1 MLTKSRVNE
10 QAYLPIKEETRGA
23 GAVARRAPGSGTCQL
38 KSSLFHGLKFAI
50 DEESYDSDLLYQ
62 VKRKIKEHSGDIIS
76 YKGVDSI
83 AEYFVMNDGSS

>member
-1 MLTKSRVNE
+1 MLTRSRVNE
-10 QAYLPIKEETRGA
+10 QAYLPAKSEQRGNTA
-23 GAVARRAPGSGTCQL
+23 AKRVQGSSGACQL

-76 YKGVDSI
+76 YKGVNSI
-83 AEYFVMNDGSS
+83 AEYFVMNDGSP